1 MTGGYMS
8 KLHHCGIWRVQGS
21 ASAILKAICLSLGC
35 LLAVAFAPCQAS
47 AQEMTFRL
55 VLVGNQAKCGESC
68 PVVIAAQGEIT
79 NETPDAFLSFI
90 EGNVGRTNL
99 HAIVFLDSPGGK
111 VVASMELGKIMRRIG
126 AAAIVGRVDP
136 EARNGMSEFLAARC
150 LSACVYALVGAKKRV
165 IPPQSLVGI
174 HRMFTYVDAADSY
187 GSAEMRYKRYD
198 NGQMAAVLARYTGSM
213 GVSPALIAMA
223 EHISSDRIH
232 IMTRA
237 EIARFRLGSSKF

>member
-1 MTGGYMS
+1 MGR
-8 KLHHCGIWRVQGS
+8 HQRS
-21 ASAILKAICLSLGC
+21 APAILKAICLCLVS
-35 LLAVAFAPCQAS
+35 LLALALAPHQAS
-47 AQEMTFRL
+47 AQEMSFRL
-55 VLVGNQAKCGESC
+55 VSVGNQAKCGETC
-68 PVVIAAQGEIT
+68 PVVIAAEGEIT
-79 NETPDAFLSFI
+79 NETPYVFLSFI

-136 EARNGMSEFLAARC
+136 GASNGMSEFLAARC
-150 LSACVYALVGAKKRV
+150 LSACVYALMGARKRV
-165 IPPQSLVGI
+165 IPPESLVGI
-174 HRMFTYVDAADSY
+174 HRMFTYVDAADPYS
-187 GSAEMRYKRYD
+187 SAEVRAKRYD
-198 NGQMAAVLARYTGSM
+198 NGQMAAVLSRYTGSM

>member
-1 MTGGYMS
+1 MR
-8 KLHHCGIWRVQGS
+8 KLHHCGIWRDQRS
-21 ASAILKAICLSLGC
+21 APAILKVICLCLGF
-35 LLAVAFAPCQAS
+35 LLALAVAPHQAS

-55 VLVGNQAKCGESC
+55 VSVGEQAKCGESC
-68 PVVIAAQGEIT
+68 PVVIAAEGEIT
-79 NETPDAFLSFI
+79 NGTPGAFINFVES
-90 EGNVGRTNL
+90 NVGRTNL

-136 EARNGMSEFLAARC
+136 EASNGMSEFLAARC
-150 LSACVYALVGAKKRV
+150 LSACVYALMGAKKRV

-174 HRMFTYVDAADSY
+174 HRMFTYVDAAYPD
-187 GSAEMRYKRYD
+187 GSAEVRFKRYD
-198 NGQMAAVLARYTGSM
+198 NGEMAAVLSRYTGSM